1 MAINPADPKLIA
13 SPMIARSQHAE
24 ELPDWQSEL
33 RQAYRDPQ
41 LLLTALGLPA
51 TDISLAVPRAGQF
64 PFRVTRAFAARMRP
78 GDRHDPLLLQVLP
91 LAAEDQISP
100 GFGDDPIGEFAH
112 LDHGPLLQ
120 KYAGRALIVTTAA
133 CAIHCRY
140 CFRRA
145 FPYADAAGRIKRD
158 RAIEQIANDS
168 SIREVILSGGD
179 PLMLEDGELEDL
191 FNALSAIG
199 HVERVRVHSR
209 LPIVLPS
216 RMTARLI
223 ELMSS
228 YRYRVILVVHANHPR
243 EIDRQTAD
251 ALMRCL
257 RGGMTLLN
265 QTVLLRGINDDADVL
280 AELSQC
286 LFEAGVLPYY
296 IHALDRV
303 SGAAHFEI
311 APHVALDLERQ
322 LRDRLSGYLVPRFV
336 REVAGAAAKLPLH
349 EAL

>member
-1 MAINPADPKLIA
+1 
-13 SPMIARSQHAE
+13 MIARSQHTE

-41 LLLTALGLPA
+41 QLLAALGLPA
-51 TDISLAVPRAGQF
+51 ANISLATPQAGYF

-91 LAAEDQISP
+91 LALEDQLSP

-145 FPYADAAGRIKRD
+145 FPYADAVGPSKRNH
-158 RAIEQIANDS
+158 AIEQIANDS

-179 PLMLEDGELEDL
+179 PLMLEDGQLEELFD
-191 FNALSAIG
+191 ALSVID

-209 LPIVLPS
+209 MPIVLPS
-216 RMTARLI
+216 RITARLI

-243 EIDRQTAD
+243 EIDEQTAE
-251 ALMRCL
+251 ALTRCL
-257 RGGMTLLN
+257 RAGITLLN
-265 QTVLLRGINDDADVL
+265 QSVLLRGVNDDTDVL

-303 SGAAHFEI
+303 SGAAHFEV
-311 APHVALDLERQ
+311 AQEVALELERQ
-322 LRDRLSGYLVPRFV
+322 LRARLSGYLVPRFV

-349 EAL
+349 ETL